1 MSDRL
6 RPLVLGVLAVD
17 GVLSALMA
25 VFFLPLRV
33 GGVPLPISAVLS
45 GALNV
50 ALVWVAL
57 QWTSSP
63 RLAALPLWTW
73 LATVLLCTFGGP
85 GDDIVFGGSGL
96 MEYASVLLIAVG
108 ALPAGWLLSRRRA
121 AAPSAGAGSG
131 PRSR

>member
-6 RPLVLGVLAVD
+6 RPVVLGVLAFD

-25 VFFLPLRV
+25 VFFLPVRL
-33 GGVPLPISAVLS
+33 GGVPFPISAVLS
-45 GALNV
+45 GALNA

-57 QWTSSP
+57 QWTTSP

-85 GDDIVFGGSGL
+85 GDDIVFGGSGV

-108 ALPAGWLLSRRRA
+108 ALPAGWLLSRRRPT
-121 AAPSAGAGSG
+121 APRAGA
-131 PRSR
+131 RSAARAR